1 MQDMGQKHATSPQAS
16 SEEASVSP
24 THSPLGRV
32 GHVAK
37 VKVSGLG
44 KSILP
49 QEGEA

>member
-1 MQDMGQKHATSPQAS
+1 MQHLLRPPLKRHP
-16 SEEASVSP
+16 VSP

-49 QEGEA
+49 QEGGA